1 MSGNRNTRGTDS
13 PEHNM
18 TGSRMA
24 QIMSPC
30 VLNKFNELKN
40 KKDPGMFVLLSHARS
55 QDSKSRVAD
64 AAARLKPHKLF
75 RKAVEASSDW
85 S

>member
-1 MSGNRNTRGTDS
+1 MSRTRNNRETDS

-30 VLNKFNELKN
+30 GQNKFNELKN

-55 QDSKSRVAD
+55 QNSLSRVED
-64 AAARLKPHKLF
+64 AAARLKPNKLF

>member
-1 MSGNRNTRGTDS
+1 MSRTRNNRETDS

-30 VLNKFNELKN
+30 GYNKFNELKN

-55 QDSKSRVAD
+55 QNSLCRVAD
-64 AAARLKPHKLF
+64 AAARLKPNKLF

>member
-1 MSGNRNTRGTDS
+1 MSRTRNNRETES

-30 VLNKFNELKN
+30 GQNKFNELKN

-55 QDSKSRVAD
+55 QNSLSRVAD
-64 AAARLKPHKLF
+64 AAARLKPNKLF